1 MLALYNFSIITR
13 IFLSYDN
20 PHAPINQVLRT
31 KILRR
36 SFYLAKS
43 LDMIRDLHTTVCND
57 QKINQDT
64 CPVILPFPTDMVQ
77 ELPARK
83 WFDESHTCLD
93 FSPFHSLKI
102 GLSMNPKH
110 CPSPR

>member
-57 QKINQDT
+57 QKINQD
-64 CPVILPFPTDMVQ
+64 ILCGSPISYRHGAGT
-77 ELPARK
+77 ARK
-83 WFDESHTCLD
+83 EV
-93 FSPFHSLKI
+93 
-102 GLSMNPKH
+102 G
-110 CPSPR
+110 